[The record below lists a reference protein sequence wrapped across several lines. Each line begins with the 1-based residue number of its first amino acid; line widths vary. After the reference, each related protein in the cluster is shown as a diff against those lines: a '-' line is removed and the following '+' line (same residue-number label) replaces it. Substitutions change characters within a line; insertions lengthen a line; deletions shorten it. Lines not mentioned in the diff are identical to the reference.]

1 MLELLYEHPELA
13 WEDLER
19 LREVFK
25 WQWRQW
31 RILKSRPSETE
42 EEIQSLP

>member
-25 WQWRQW
+25 WQWR
-31 RILKSRPSETE
+31 ILKSRPSETE